1 MTGVKEPLF
10 RSEALDFQRERLWGE
25 VILTQPVSLRH
36 FTVAL
41 VVVMI
46 LLILYLSLA
55 TYTRKETVV
64 GFLKPEGGVV
74 QVFAPQ
80 TGRVV
85 ELYVE
90 GGTMVK
96 EGDPLMRLRSD
107 ITLEDGQSVARVMTD
122 LLKDQKDRLQLRIER
137 QQEQRE
143 SQRRYLQQSIAGI
156 KDQLQKKESQ
166 ILLQNERVEVTR
178 EDYESLGEMMRNNMV
193 SSDYVRSRQQSFLEA
208 REEQE
213 ALQQSIIAEKGRLDK
228 VLYDLS
234 SLDADVENE
243 IDRLRSDINSLEQ
256 RIAKESGID
265 GTIIRAPAAGYVT
278 SMQASA
284 GNRVQM
290 DRPLMAIL
298 PEGASLQI
306 ELLLPTHAIGFVT
319 EQLEINIR
327 YHAFPYERF
336 GAHQGKIVN
345 VSRTV
350 LSPHELIAPMNV
362 DQPVYLATAT
372 PDQQVISAY
381 GETLPLRAGMTLD
394 ADIRLDERP
403 LYQWL
408 LRPLLSLEGTL

>member
-25 VILTQPVSLRH
+25 VVLTQPVSLRH
-36 FTVAL
+36 FTAVL
-41 VVVMI
+41 VVAVI
-46 LLILYLSLA
+46 LLMLYLSFA

-74 QVFAPQ
+74 QIFAPQ
-80 TGRVV
+80 AGRVA
-85 ELYVE
+85 ELYVKA
-90 GGTMVK
+90 GMTVK
-96 EGDPLMRLRSD
+96 EGDPLIRLRSD
-107 ITLEDGQSVARVMTD
+107 ITLEDGQSVGDVMTS
-122 LLKDQKDRLQLRIER
+122 LLIDQKDRLQQRIER

-143 SQRRYLQQSIAGI
+143 AQRRYLQQNLAGI
-156 KDQLQKKESQ
+156 KEQIQKKERQ

-193 SSDYVRSRQQSFLEA
+193 SGDYVRSRQQSYLEA

-213 ALQQSIIAEKGRLDK
+213 ALQQSIIADKSRLDK
-228 VLYDLS
+228 VLYDLR

-243 IDRLRSDINSLEQ
+243 TDQLRSDINSLEQ
-256 RIAKESGID
+256 RIAKESVSD

-278 SMQASA
+278 SIQASE
-284 GNRVQM
+284 GNRAQM

-306 ELLLPTHAIGFVT
+306 ELLLPTSAIGFVS

-336 GAHQGKIVN
+336 GAHQGKIIN

-350 LSPHELIAPMNV
+350 LSPQELIAPVNV
-362 DQPVYLATAT
+362 DQPVYLATAI